1 MKKLLAVGCLALA
14 ITGCG
19 GGLTEKEKRAAEAH
33 ANNLCMVAKTEGMGD
48 LAKSLAGLSD
58 LGAVM
63 GNKNDAQ
70 TRVVEEGTRLARERG
85 CID

>member
-1 MKKLLAVGCLALA
+1 MTKKLLVVGCLALA

-33 ANNLCMVAKTEGMGD
+33 ANNLCMVAKTNREMAESLSGMSD
-48 LAKSLAGLSD
+48 LASG
-58 LGAVM
+58 M
-63 GNKNDAQ
+63 GNKNDKQ
-70 TRVVEEGTRLARERG
+70 IRVVEEGTRLARERG